1 MKKFGINEV
10 EEDGE
15 SRVDSIEAED
25 IYEAARLFKNII
37 DKNPDSNYRIF
48 EMNDISGS
56 YLMIGNSKNDLMYY
70 NALKWQLIDE
80 GKLEIN

>member
-25 IYEAARLFKNII
+25 IYEAARLFKNIT